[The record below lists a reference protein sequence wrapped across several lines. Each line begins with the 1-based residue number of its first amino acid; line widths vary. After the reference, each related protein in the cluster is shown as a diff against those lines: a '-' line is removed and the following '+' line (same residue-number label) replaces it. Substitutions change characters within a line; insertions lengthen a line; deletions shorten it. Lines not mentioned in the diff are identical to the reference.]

1 MTMKKILIFT
11 LLIFLTQNCFSQV
24 YKWRS
29 VQFSSRHNSKDYD
42 WTKWTDWVDSDI
54 LIVAKEQR
62 VKVHSST
69 TQTYDMIGE
78 IVKTYDK
85 ENNPIYTV
93 VCVDEE
99 GSRCRMVWYHNE
111 TEGSF
116 VMFSFSNLE
125 LMYKVKLLD

>member
-1 MTMKKILIFT
+1 MKKILIFT

-78 IVKTYDK
+78 VVKTYDK

>member
-99 GSRCRMVWYHNE
+99 GSRCRMIWYHNE

>member
-1 MTMKKILIFT
+1 MKKILIFT

>member
-78 IVKTYDK
+78 VVKTYDK